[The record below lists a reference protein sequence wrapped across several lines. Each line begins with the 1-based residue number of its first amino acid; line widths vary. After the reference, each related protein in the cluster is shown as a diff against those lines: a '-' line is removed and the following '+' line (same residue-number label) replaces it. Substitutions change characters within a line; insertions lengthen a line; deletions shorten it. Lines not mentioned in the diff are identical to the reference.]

1 VTKQSDNFTLPYEEQ
16 SFSIENRNF
25 LSPIGFKFSIDKMK
39 GVDFFCQSASIPAM
53 SMQAANQPT
62 RFNKIPQPGDE
73 LYYEDLY
80 IKFLVDEN
88 MKNWYQVHDWMREL
102 ATPVSSREF
111 TYDRGDLRSI
121 NNTYKVPE
129 GGGRVADSRADLL
142 GDWGNQW
149 MCDCS
154 LFILSSNYK
163 PVAEVIFRNAW
174 PASLT
179 TLNFDS
185 GVPDINY
192 FTAELS
198 MKYTNYDCF
207 IYEAAQATDA
217 TMVPNYRVSELGVR
231 LEGQEAQR
239 FGSHGTNTR

>member
-1 VTKQSDNFTLPYEEQ
+1 MTKQTDNFTLPEFEQ
-16 SFSIENRNF
+16 DFMIENRNF
-25 LSPIGFKFSIDKMK
+25 LSPIGFKFSIERMR

-88 MKNWYQVHDWMREL
+88 LKNWYQVHDWMREI
-102 ATPVSSREF
+102 ATPVSAEEF
-111 TYDRGDLRSI
+111 RYSRGDLRSDHDELI
-121 NNTYKVPE
+121 VSR
-129 GGGRVADSRADLL
+129 GGSDQGARPLPARVRAPLE
-142 GDWGNQW
+142 GDWANQW

-179 TLNFDS
+179 TLNFDAGS
-185 GVPDINY
+185 PDINY

-207 IYEAAQATDA
+207 IYEAAEATDA
-217 TMVPNYRVSELGVR
+217 TMKPNYRVTSLGR
-231 LEGQEAQR
+231 AIQT
-239 FGSHGTNTR
+239 S

>member
-1 VTKQSDNFTLPYEEQ
+1 
-16 SFSIENRNF
+16 
-25 LSPIGFKFSIDKMK
+25 MK
-39 GVDFFCQSASIPAM
+39 GVDFFCQSASIPAL
-53 SMQAANQPT
+53 SLQAANQPT

-88 MKNWYQVHDWMREL
+88 MKNWQQVHDWMREM
-102 ATPVSSREF
+102 ATPVDSKEF
-111 TYDRGDLRSI
+111 TYSRGNIRSGNDPDVVPLGSGRNRDLRAEL
-121 NNTYKVPE
+121 Y
-129 GGGRVADSRADLL
+129 
-142 GDWGNQW
+142 GDWLNQW

-154 LFILSSNYK
+154 LFILSSNYR

-174 PASLT
+174 PSSLT

-207 IYEAAQATDA
+207 IYEAAQATDD
-217 TMVPNYRVSELGVR
+217 TMVPNYRVSELGEV
-231 LEGQEAQR
+231 LAGVEAKR
-239 FGSHGTNTR
+239 VGD

>member
-1 VTKQSDNFTLPYEEQ
+1 
-16 SFSIENRNF
+16 
-25 LSPIGFKFSIDKMK
+25 
-39 GVDFFCQSASIPAM
+39 
-53 SMQAANQPT
+53 
-62 RFNKIPQPGDE
+62 
-73 LYYEDLY
+73 
-80 IKFLVDEN
+80 
-88 MKNWYQVHDWMREL
+88 
-102 ATPVSSREF
+102 
-111 TYDRGDLRSI
+111 
-121 NNTYKVPE
+121 
-129 GGGRVADSRADLL
+129 
-142 GDWGNQW
+142 

-217 TMVPNYRVSELGVR
+217 TMVPNYRVSELG
-231 LEGQEAQR
+231 
-239 FGSHGTNTR
+239 SNT

>member
-1 VTKQSDNFTLPYEEQ
+1 MTKESDNFTLPIDQ
-16 SFSIENRNF
+16 QNFTIENRNF
-25 LSPIGFKFSIDKMK
+25 LSPIGFKFSIEKMQ
-39 GVDFFCQSASIPAM
+39 GVDFFCQSASIPAI
-53 SMQAANQPT
+53 SMQAATQPT

-88 MKNWYQVHDWMREL
+88 MKNWYQVHDWMREI
-102 ATPVSSREF
+102 ATPVSSDEF
-111 TYDRGDLRSI
+111 KYSRGNIRSSNSPDRIPLG
-121 NNTYKVPE
+121 E
-129 GGGRVADSRADLL
+129 GRNRDMRAELY
-142 GDWGNQW
+142 GDWSNQW
-149 MCDCS
+149 MSDCS
-154 LFILSSNYK
+154 LFILSSNYR

-207 IYEAAQATDA
+207 IYEAAQATDD
-217 TMVPNYRVSELGVR
+217 TMVPNYRVSELGEV
-231 LEGQEAQR
+231 LAGVEAQR
-239 FGSHGTNTR
+239 VDN

>member
-1 VTKQSDNFTLPYEEQ
+1 VTKQSDNQTLPYGEQ
-16 SFSIENRNF
+16 SFTIENRNF
-25 LSPIGFKFSIDKMK
+25 LSPIGFKFSIQKMQ
-39 GVDFFCQSASIPAM
+39 GVDFFCQSASIPAL
-53 SMQAANQPT
+53 SLQAANQPT

-88 MKNWYQVHDWMREL
+88 MKNWYQVHDWMREI
-102 ATPVSSREF
+102 ATPVSSSEF
-111 TYDRGDLRSI
+111 KYSRGNIRSTNSPDR
-121 NNTYKVPE
+121 VPLGE
-129 GGGRVADSRADLL
+129 GRNRDMRAELY
-142 GDWGNQW
+142 GDWSNQW
-149 MCDCS
+149 MSDCS
-154 LFILSSNYK
+154 LFILSSNYR

-207 IYEAAQATDA
+207 IYEAAQATDD
-217 TMVPNYRVSELGVR
+217 TMVPNYRVSELGEV
-231 LEGQEAQR
+231 LKNVEASR
-239 FGSHGTNTR
+239 VDN

>member
-1 VTKQSDNFTLPYEEQ
+1 MTKQSDNQTLPYGEQ
-16 SFSIENRNF
+16 SFTIENRNF
-25 LSPIGFKFSIDKMK
+25 LSPIGFKFAIKKMQ
-39 GVDFFCQSASIPAM
+39 GVDFFCQSASIPAL
-53 SMQAANQPT
+53 SLQAANQPT

-88 MKNWYQVHDWMREL
+88 MKNWYQVHDWMREI
-102 ATPVSSREF
+102 ATPVTDREF
-111 TYDRGDLRSI
+111 KYSRGNIRSVHSKE
-121 NNTYKVPE
+121 TVPL
-129 GGGRVADSRADLL
+129 GGGKTRDMRAELYGEWD
-142 GDWGNQW
+142 NQW
-149 MCDCS
+149 MSDCS
-154 LFILSSNYK
+154 LFILSSNYR
-163 PVAEVIFRNAW
+163 PVAEVVFRNAW

-207 IYEAAQATDA
+207 IYEAAQATDD
-217 TMVPNYRVSELGVR
+217 TMVPNYRVTELGEV
-231 LEGQEAQR
+231 LKGVESQR
-239 FGSHGTNTR
+239 VDS

>member
-1 VTKQSDNFTLPYEEQ
+1 MTKQSDNITLPLDEQ
-16 SFSIENRNF
+16 SFTIENRNF
-25 LSPIGFKFSIDKMK
+25 LSPIGFKFSIDRMK
-39 GVDFFCQSASIPAM
+39 GVDFFCQSASIPAI

-88 MKNWYQVHDWMREL
+88 MKNWYQVHDWMREI
-102 ATPVSSREF
+102 ATPVSSDEF
-111 TYDRGDLRSI
+111 KYSRGNIRSQQDPDKVPLGEGRNRDLRA
-121 NNTYKVPE
+121 E
-129 GGGRVADSRADLL
+129 LF
-142 GDWGNQW
+142 GNWKEQW
-149 MCDCS
+149 VCDCS
-154 LFILSSNYK
+154 LFILSSNYR

-207 IYEAAQATDA
+207 IYEAANATDA
-217 TMVPNYRVSELGVR
+217 TMVPDYRVSELGVP
-231 LEGQEAQR
+231 LFNNEAKR
-239 FGSHGTNTR
+239 VSN